1 MRHGKKV
8 PKLGRKHSHRKA
20 MFANM
25 VTSLFQNEII
35 HTTSAR
41 AKEVRRTAEH
51 MISFAKRGD
60 LHARRQVLRF
70 IANKKVVSKLF
81 EELGPRYGTRNGGY
95 TRIVKTGPRR
105 GYAASMCFLKLVD
118 RSGAGSLT
126 EESSEANSS
135 VDERVQSEEKAE
147 TAEAN
152 KG

>member
-81 EELGPRYGTRNGGY
+81 DELGPRYGTRNGGY

-105 GYAASMCFLKLVD
+105 GDAASMCFLELVD
-118 RSGAGSLT
+118 RSGAASLT
-126 EESSEANSS
+126 EEPSEANSI
-135 VDERVQSEEKAE
+135 VDEGVQSEEKAE
-147 TAEAN
+147 ITEAN
-152 KG
+152 KS